1 MSTPYEPMAEVRKNF
16 RISWYRCPAEPAK
29 LKELTRRS
37 DLKGLYQGLGHLLLI
52 AATGTLTYYLFLQQI
67 WVGFAFAL
75 VAHGSVFTF
84 LRAGRHELSHGTV
97 FRSKWLN
104 SFFLRTY
111 SVLCW
116 LNSHRYKM
124 SHTYHHMYTLHPR
137 GDREV
142 VLPQF
147 PTLNP
152 LYLFQLF
159 TLNVT
164 GGPESK
170 GLIPSVAN
178 ALRLAFLG
186 KFANEWEEAI
196 FAEDQA
202 AARTTAANWSRFM
215 LLFHAAVIV
224 VSILL
229 KLWLL
234 PVLITF
240 APFIGNWWRYFVG
253 FPMHA
258 GLRDNVADFRLCVRT
273 ITLDPISKFLYWR
286 MNYHTEHHMYAAVP
300 CYNLRKLQKEIQWD
314 MPKPRSLIEAWR
326 EMRTTWKKQQTDPT
340 YQLDTPLPKHDKG
353 PVSEKDP
360 LADSL
365 GDLAPDTLT
374 EDSGKGQ

>member
-1 MSTPYEPMAEVRKNF
+1 MSTTYEPLADVRKTF
-16 RISWYRCPAEPAK
+16 RISWYRCSVESAK
-29 LKELTRRS
+29 LRELTKRS
-37 DLKGLYQGLGHLLLI
+37 DLRGLCQGLGHLLLV
-52 AATGTLTYYLFLQQI
+52 AATGVLTYYLFTRQI
-67 WVGFAFAL
+67 WVGFAFTL
-75 VAHGSVFTF
+75 FAHGTVFTF

-97 FRSKWLN
+97 FKSKWLN
-104 SFFLRTY
+104 WLFIRIY
-111 SVLCW
+111 SLLCW

-152 LYLFQLF
+152 FYLSQLF

-170 GLIPSVAN
+170 GLIPSIAN
-178 ALRLAFLG
+178 ALRLALFG
-186 KFANEWEEAI
+186 KFSNEWEEAI

-202 AARTTAANWSRFM
+202 AARKEAVNWSRFM
-215 LLFHAAVIV
+215 LLFHVAVVV
-224 VSILL
+224 VSIIF

-234 PVLITF
+234 PVLITL
-240 APFIGNWWRYFVG
+240 APFIGNGWRYFVG
-253 FPMHA
+253 FPMHN
-258 GLRDNVADFRLCVRT
+258 GLRDNVPDFRLCVRT

-314 MPKPRSLIEAWR
+314 MPKPRSLVQAWR
-326 EMRTTWKKQQTDPT
+326 EMRMTWKKQQVDPS
-340 YQLDTPLPKHDKG
+340 YQFETPLPKHSRKETTAEN
-353 PVSEKDP
+353 PT
-360 LADSL
+360 ADSL
-365 GDLAPDTLT
+365 GDLAPKTLEKET
-374 EDSGKGQ
+374 P